1 MLIFNRAAFRSGVMI
16 VKETVD
22 AVEYAYILKP
32 KDKGTEVAVH
42 DEAQILAKYP
52 SCFTAAP

>member
-16 VKETVD
+16 VKETVAD
-22 AVEYAYILKP
+22 VDYAYILKP
-32 KDKGTEVAVH
+32 KDKGTSIAVQ

-52 SCFTAAP
+52 SCFTTAP